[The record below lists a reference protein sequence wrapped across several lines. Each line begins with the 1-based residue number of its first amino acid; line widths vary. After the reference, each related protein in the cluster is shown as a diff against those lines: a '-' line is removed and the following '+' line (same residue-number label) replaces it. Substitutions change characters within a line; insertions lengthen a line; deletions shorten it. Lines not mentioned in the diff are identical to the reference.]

1 MYKLLI
7 AFTFTLIVAGCSQHS
22 HSHLQEHWHSCD
34 GEMFYTPIE
43 YDDQLKSCSELI
55 KEEIL
60 EELKT

>member
-7 AFTFTLIVAGCSQHS
+7 AFSLTLIVAGCSQHR
-22 HSHLQEHWHSCD
+22 HSLLQEHWHSCD